1 MEDTSKIESRLFQ
14 IEVELANEDYLDGW
28 DIKRLKEEKE
38 ILENKLISLTDD
50 KNR

>member
-1 MEDTSKIESRLFQ
+1 MEDISKIESRLFQ
-14 IEVELANEDYLDGW
+14 IKIELVHEDYLDGW